1 MGYCKKCFE
10 HISNDCVLTNGICV
24 FCYYK
29 TNKWESNSKT
39 ITKKNA
45 IENWERSFLVW
56 RDYYLNYYKDIKRA
70 INASP
75 KGTFRLR
82 NIKGKLY
89 YYLAYREGDKVKTK
103 YYGKKAPKDLRE
115 GIARRQ
121 NLIKKLSKIKSLLY
135 SLRIS
140 SRPSQNVNRFY
151 IFQRDAF
158 TCQYCGRTPKDGVK
172 LHIDHILPLDKGGDN
187 NESNL
192 ITSCES
198 CNLEKHDQY

>member
-10 HISNDCVLTNGICV
+10 HISNDCILTNGICV

-29 TNKWESNSKT
+29 TNKWESNSKI

-89 YYLAYREGDKVKTK
+89 YYLAYREGNKVKTK

-115 GIARRQ
+115 GIAQRQ

-140 SRPSQNVNRFY
+140 FRPSQNVNRFY